1 MIPIVE
7 KKKVTGLRKNES
19 GGLNRMNI
27 GLGGKNKKAKGKK
40 KCTIKKKPKFKDSR
54 KCLEDNKIILK
65 SKQKLTIEM
74 NN

>member
-1 MIPIVE
+1 
-7 KKKVTGLRKNES
+7 
-19 GGLNRMNI
+19 MNQVKRSWHNFFI

-40 KCTIKKKPKFKDSR
+40 KCTVKKKPKFKDNR